1 MKLLSSLGKKTNSN
15 NKTNTKLGYE
25 SEVDSKH
32 LVSEQKGIQMFHK
45 SMQID
50 SVDVYLDEPIVD
62 LPYYRNL
69 IQYLREMTEHDTLR
83 LWIDTPGG
91 DLNSALAIIDAINNT
106 QGEVLAIV
114 TGEAA
119 SAGSLIALL
128 SPNLIL
134 GDRARFFLHAA
145 SYGIGFSKQNDIESY
160 VDNNKTFLREIMKE
174 AYTGFLTP
182 EEMELLFVGKDYYF
196 RGDELRDR
204 IQRRVEF
211 LESTQDTAPSCS
223 LSLHGEGKEEDT
235 DGGCSGRCFGATGC
249 TDCVDCNDQF
259 AVNACSSEIQRQAV
273 ACHSSEPE
281 TKQESNTKV
290 SRKRKK

>member
-1 MKLLSSLGKKTNSN
+1 MKLLSSLGKKTKFN

-25 SEVDSKH
+25 SEVDSKY

-45 SMQID
+45 SMQVD

-62 LPYYRNL
+62 LPYYRSL

-204 IQRRVEF
+204 IQRRVKV
-211 LESTQDTAPSCS
+211 LESMQGA
-223 LSLHGEGKEEDT
+223 EKEEDT
-235 DGGCSGRCFGATGC
+235 DSGCSGRCFGATGC

-259 AVNACSSEIQRQAV
+259 AVSACT
-273 ACHSSEPE
+273 SEPE

-290 SRKRKK
+290 SRKKKNKTL

>member
-1 MKLLSSLGKKTNSN
+1 MKLLSSLGKNTNSN
-15 NKTNTKLGYE
+15 NKTNTKLGCE
-25 SEVDSKH
+25 SEVDSKY

-45 SMQID
+45 SMQVD

-128 SPNLIL
+128 SPTLIL

-211 LESTQDTAPSCS
+211 LESTQGA
-223 LSLHGEGKEEDT
+223 EKEEDT
-235 DGGCSGRCFGATGC
+235 DSGCSGRYFGATGC
-249 TDCVDCNDQF
+249 TDCVDCDDQF
-259 AVNACSSEIQRQAV
+259 AVSACSSEQ
-273 ACHSSEPE
+273 E

-290 SRKRKK
+290 SRKKKK

>member
-15 NKTNTKLGYE
+15 NKTNIKLGYE
-25 SEVDSKH
+25 SEADSKY

-45 SMQID
+45 SMQVD

-196 RGDELRDR
+196 RGEELRDR

-211 LESTQDTAPSCS
+211 LESTQGA
-223 LSLHGEGKEEDT
+223 EKEEDT
-235 DGGCSGRCFGATGC
+235 DCDKRQLGAVSYCGCSGRCFGATGC
-249 TDCVDCNDQF
+249 TGCVDCDDRF
-259 AVNACSSEIQRQAV
+259 TVSDC
-273 ACHSSEPE
+273 SSEPE

-290 SRKRKK
+290 SRKKKK